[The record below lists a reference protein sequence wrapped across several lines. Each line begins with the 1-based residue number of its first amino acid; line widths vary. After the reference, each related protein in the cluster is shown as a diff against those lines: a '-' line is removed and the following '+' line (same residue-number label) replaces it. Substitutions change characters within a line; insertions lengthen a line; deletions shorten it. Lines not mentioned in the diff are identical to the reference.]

1 MGLFEKRVNY
11 KPFEYPEVLKFTEA
25 INKSFWVH
33 SEVDFTADTQDFHS
47 HLTPEERNAVKRALL
62 AIAQIEVAVKSFWGN
77 LYNHLPKPE
86 LNGLGSTFAE
96 CEFRH
101 SEAYSRLVEVLGYN
115 DEFAKLIEV
124 PVIKERIQYL
134 SSVLSNTKSN
144 DKKEYSIAL
153 ILFTILIENVSLFS
167 QFAIILSF
175 TRFKGWMKNVSNIIA
190 WTSVDEQIHANAGI
204 FLINKIKE
212 EYPEVLDGDT
222 QSRITDMVRQSVE
235 IEERILDWIFE
246 AGDIAL
252 LRKEDLVNFI
262 KFRVDESLNKIGLPS
277 QYFISSEQYRPMKWF
292 EEEVFAN
299 SLDDFFAKRPV
310 DYTKHDKSITA
321 DDLF

>member
-1 MGLFEKRVNY
+1 MGLFDKRVNY
-11 KPFEYPEVLKFTEA
+11 KPFEYPEVLQFTSA

-47 HLTPEERNAVKRALL
+47 HLTPAERNAVKRALL

-115 DEFAKLIEV
+115 DEFERLIEV
-124 PVIKERIQYL
+124 PVIKQRIEYL
-134 SSVLSNTKSN
+134 SNVLKNTKSN
-144 DKKEYSIAL
+144 DKQEYSMAL

-204 FLINKIKE
+204 YLINKIKE
-212 EYPEVLDGDT
+212 EYPEVLNEET
-222 QSRITDMVRQSVE
+222 LSRITDMVKESIE
-235 IEERILDWIFE
+235 IEQQILDWIFE
-246 AGDIAL
+246 EGDVDIL
-252 LRKEDLVNFI
+252 SKKDLSNFI

-277 QYFISSEQYRPMKWF
+277 QYFISAEQYRPMRWF

>member
-1 MGLFEKRVNY
+1 MGLFDKRVNY
-11 KPFEYPEVLKFTEA
+11 KPFEYPEVLQFTSA

-47 HLTPEERNAVKRALL
+47 HLTPAERNAVKRALL

-115 DEFAKLIEV
+115 DEFEKLIQV
-124 PVIKERIQYL
+124 PVIKERIDYL
-134 SSVLSNTKSN
+134 SNVLKNTKSN
-144 DKKEYSIAL
+144 DKQEYSIAL

-204 FLINKIKE
+204 YLINKIRE
-212 EYPEVLDGDT
+212 EYPEVLNEAT
-222 QSRITDMVRQSVE
+222 LSRITDMVKESIA
-235 IEERILDWIFE
+235 IEEQILDWIFE
-246 AGDIAL
+246 EGDVDIL
-252 LRKEDLVNFI
+252 NKKDLSNFI

-277 QYFISSEQYRPMKWF
+277 QYFISAEQYRPMRWF

>member
-1 MGLFEKRVNY
+1 
-11 KPFEYPEVLKFTEA
+11 
-25 INKSFWVH
+25 
-33 SEVDFTADTQDFHS
+33 
-47 HLTPEERNAVKRALL
+47 
-62 AIAQIEVAVKSFWGN
+62 IAQIEVAVKSFWGS
-77 LYNHLPKPE
+77 LYQHFPKPE

-115 DEFAKLIEV
+115 DEFEQLVEV
-124 PVIKERIQYL
+124 PVIRERINYL
-134 SSVLSNTKSN
+134 SRALSNTKSS
-144 DKKEYSIAL
+144 DKKAYSIAL

-175 TRFKGWMKNVSNIIA
+175 PRFKGWMKNVSNIIS
-190 WTSVDEQIHANAGI
+190 WTSIDEQVHANAGI

-212 EYPEVLDGDT
+212 EYPEVLDEAT
-222 QSRITDMVRQSVE
+222 ELRIISMVRESIE
-235 IEERILDWIFE
+235 IEEQIINWIFE
-246 AGDIAL
+246 EGEIDIIHKKDL
-252 LRKEDLVNFI
+252 LHFI
-262 KFRVDESLNKIGLPS
+262 KFRVDESLVKIGLPE
-277 QYFISSEQYRPMKWF
+277 QYFISMEQYHPMKWF

-321 DDLF
+321 NDLF

>member
-1 MGLFEKRVNY
+1 MGLFEKRINY
-11 KPFEYPEVLKFTEA
+11 KPFEYPEVLQFTEA
-25 INKSFWVH
+25 INRSFWVH

-47 HLTPEERNAVKRALL
+47 HLTGPERNAIKRSLL

-115 DEFAKLIEV
+115 DEFEKLIEV
-124 PVIKERIQYL
+124 PVIRERIDYL
-134 SSVLSNTKSN
+134 SNALSNTKST
-144 DKKEYSIAL
+144 DKKDYGISL
-153 ILFTILIENVSLFS
+153 VLFTILIENVSLFS
-167 QFAIILSF
+167 QFAIVLSF
-175 TRFKGWMKNVSNIIA
+175 ARFKGWMKNVSNIIA
-190 WTSVDEQIHANAGI
+190 WTSIDEQVHANAGI
-204 FLINKIKE
+204 YLINKIKE
-212 EYPEVLDGDT
+212 EYPEVLDGQT
-222 QSRITDMVRQSVE
+222 MARITDMVKESIE
-235 IEERILDWIFE
+235 IEERIINWIFE
-246 AGDIAL
+246 EGELSVIH
-252 LRKEDLVNFI
+252 KKDLINFI
-262 KFRVDESLNKIGLPS
+262 KFRVDESLNRIDMPS
-277 QYFISSEQYRPMKWF
+277 QYHISSEQYRPMKWF

-321 DDLF
+321 NDLF

>member
-1 MGLFEKRVNY
+1 MGLFDKRVNY
-11 KPFEYPEVLKFTEA
+11 KPFEYPEVLQFTSA

-47 HLTPEERNAVKRALL
+47 HLTPAERNAVKRALL

-115 DEFAKLIEV
+115 DEFEKLIEV
-124 PVIKERIQYL
+124 PVIKERIDYL
-134 SSVLSNTKSN
+134 SNVLKNTKSN
-144 DKKEYSIAL
+144 DKQEYSIAL

-204 FLINKIKE
+204 YLINKIRE
-212 EYPEVLDGDT
+212 EYPEVLNEAT
-222 QSRITDMVRQSVE
+222 LSRITDMVKESIA
-235 IEERILDWIFE
+235 IEEQILDWIFE
-246 AGDIAL
+246 EGDVDIL
-252 LRKEDLVNFI
+252 NKKDLSNFI

-277 QYFISSEQYRPMKWF
+277 QYFISAEQYRPMRWF